1 MLDEGA
7 STYSEILKIL
17 GVETGF
23 LNYHLESLR
32 GLIAKD
38 EDQRYC
44 LSEFGEAAIKLMEG
58 VEELVV
64 RRSDSYELLGRRLS
78 KLRILLSV
86 VVVMTVLSGVLVYI
100 NYNMSRGSENALGW
114 ALLQSKD
121 YIGEPIS
128 IFSHF
133 LDKGVVEDEGLRVLG
148 EDIIQYLRYVRII
161 KSLDQQHGTHW
172 REIEETTVLLL
183 NLTSELRHLI
193 NEDGSR
199 TNGASSTIQ
208 AAEISALKEVKE
220 DLDNV
225 YVNLYS
231 QKIVIGAH
239 PKVWWGT
246 VE

>member
-1 MLDEGA
+1 MELEEDTYNSIFTALKHPVRRRILRMLDEGA
-7 STYSEILKIL
+7 NTYSEILKTL

-44 LSEFGEAAIKLMEG
+44 LSEFGEAAMKLMEG
-58 VEELVV
+58 VEEPVV
-64 RRSDSYELLGRRLS
+64 RRSDSYELLGRRFS

-86 VVVMTVLSGVLVYI
+86 VVVMTVLSGVLVYV
-100 NYNMSRGSENALGW
+100 NYNMSRGRDNALGW
-114 ALLQSKD
+114 ALLQSRG

-133 LDKGVVEDEGLRVLG
+133 IDTGVVEDEGLRVLG
-148 EDIIQYLRYVRII
+148 EDLIQYLRYVRII

-183 NLTSELRHLI
+183 DSTNRLRRLI
-193 NEDGSR
+193 NEDGGR
-199 TNGASSTIQ
+199 TNGANFTIQ
-208 AAEISALKEVKE
+208 AAEISALKEVK
-220 DLDNV
+220 
-225 YVNLYS
+225 
-231 QKIVIGAH
+231 
-239 PKVWWGT
+239 
-246 VE
+246 